1 MASELFTVPG
11 LGWAITAYGL
21 GVALALVTAWLTAL
35 LLARRDKLPT
45 EQLGTIFVLSAIAG
59 LFAARISY
67 LVQLEQPVTLAAL
80 RSLPS
85 GGLAVF
91 GGLFAALVVT
101 AIGCRRWKIP
111 TLAWLD
117 CAAPAVA
124 LGAIFER
131 VGAFFAG
138 GDFGNYVPP
147 GSFGHVLS
155 VTYPPG
161 SPAYLLHGSTLQGL
175 PGVSTAGSLPVHPVQ
190 LYLAATCA
198 VALAVG
204 LWARRRRRWSGQAFL
219 AVSAVF
225 LLGRAV
231 LFEPLRYGAS
241 PQVLGPLRLQQISGL
256 GLLLAIALASSLLAR
271 RAQERADGM
280 RLWEGGPWSPRA

>member
-1 MASELFTVPG
+1 MAPELFTVPG

-35 LLARRDKLPT
+35 LLARRDRLPT
-45 EQLGTIFVLSAIAG
+45 EALGMVFVFSAIAG
-59 LFAARISY
+59 LFAARASY
-67 LVQLEQPVTLAAL
+67 LVQQDQPVTLAAL

-85 GGLAVF
+85 GGMAVF
-91 GGLFAALVVT
+91 GGLFAALAVS
-101 AIGCRRWKIP
+101 ALGCRKWKIP
-111 TLAWLD
+111 LLAWLD

-138 GDFGNYVPP
+138 GDFGTYVPP
-147 GSFGHVLS
+147 GEFGHALS

-161 SPAYLLHGSTLQGL
+161 SPAYLLHGATLQGL

-198 VALAVG
+198 LALAIG
-204 LWARRRRRWSGQAFL
+204 LWVRRRRSWSGQAFL

-225 LLGRAV
+225 LVGRAV
-231 LFEPLRYGAS
+231 LLEPLRYGAS
-241 PQVLGPLRLQQISGL
+241 PQVFGPLRLQQISGL
-256 GLLLAIALASSLLAR
+256 GLLLAIAIAASMFAR
-271 RAQERADGM
+271 RAQRREDGM
-280 RLWEGGPWSPRA
+280 RWWEGGPWSPKA

>member
-1 MASELFTVPG
+1 MAPELFTVPG

-21 GVALALVTAWLTAL
+21 GVALALVTAWLTSL
-35 LLARRDKLPT
+35 LLARQDRLPT
-45 EQLGTIFVLSAIAG
+45 EPLGMIFVLSAIAG
-59 LFAARISY
+59 LFAARAAY
-67 LVQLEQPVTLAAL
+67 LVQIDQPVTFAAL

-85 GGLAVF
+85 GGMAVF

-111 TLAWLD
+111 LLAWLD

-147 GSFGHVLS
+147 GDLGHALA
-155 VTYPPG
+155 VTYPQG
-161 SPAYLLHGSTLQGL
+161 SPAYLLHGATLQGL

-190 LYLAATCA
+190 LYLAVTCA

-204 LWARRRRRWSGQAFL
+204 LWIRRRRRWSGQTFL

-225 LLGRAV
+225 LIGRAV

-256 GLLLAIALASSLLAR
+256 GLLLAIAVAASMLAR
-271 RAQERADGM
+271 RGLK
-280 RLWEGGPWSPRA
+280 LWEGGPWSPKA